1 MGKLRQEGLV
11 AGAVSA
17 SAEGGLTA
25 MQIARAPKRSSRY
38 FRSCVLLVV
47 WSVLLLAVGFLAAA
61 VLVDL
66 EGSGPA
72 VLDGSSDALFED
84 SDIGILAGVARRYA
98 M

>member
-66 EGSGPA
+66 EGPA
-72 VLDGSSDALFED
+72 VLDGSSDALFEN

>member
-1 MGKLRQEGLV
+1 MGQLRQEGLG
-11 AGAVSA
+11 AGSVSA
-17 SAEGGLTA
+17 QSGLTA
-25 MQIARAPKRSSRY
+25 KQIAHAPKRSSRY
-38 FRSCVLLVV
+38 FRGCVLLVV

-72 VLDGSSDALFED
+72 VLDGSSDALFDEA
-84 SDIGILAGVARRYA
+84 DIGILAGVARRYT